1 MLPSASLSQG
11 TVFVSLSGTGF
22 RVWQV
27 AH

>member
-11 TVFVSLSGTGF
+11 TVFVSLSGTGYQ
-22 RVWQV
+22 VWEI